1 LVIFGFLCIL
11 PRLLLQGLDAKDG
24 TKREKMFDFSSS
36 LPVHVDLVNLFR
48 VVAIWNTTCF
58 HFEISF
64 PFASL
69 AEFIRGSFW
78 PKDEGVVKEV
88 FRVRT
93 QTCLEGLYLINSLF
107 LVLQCNGWR
116 MLCQRLLRK
125 VGRQLLVL
133 YSIVKLTPMILYT
146 SSPINCVNVPNI
158 HPNWRPLHFFFGNRD
173 WNWAFLMDMRI
184 FLFFGFCGV
193 LRQHL
198 PFALPATCLV
208 YWAHLIGRAVR
219 EGPCPFAVFEELESH
234 TYWTTHFS
242 FWMNWFPTAL
252 LLLNLDTCLRQ
263 PTAIYL
269 MGRLKQ
275 IFGRLLIFFV
285 AAMLLMSFCIGT
297 VPMLRQD
304 WQKLGFSKCPMIDG
318 GNCPSIPYVLAGLP
332 FHITVFISLH
342 LASAPALG
350 WPDDHDHLQVPL
362 QVPLAFLCEA
372 FRHTSFAFNAWHFR
386 VVELVRTRW
395 LAWLELMT
403 MAQKE
408 DDPST
413 MEVQLL
419 FMMPLVMGT
428 FGLAWM
434 TYHSL
439 EKSWMKVFY
448 LVSQRCPLFLLYSAS
463 AGYCL
468 MNFGLWYRD
477 GFAWTVRVEQL

>member
-1 LVIFGFLCIL
+1 
-11 PRLLLQGLDAKDG
+11 
-24 TKREKMFDFSSS
+24 
-36 LPVHVDLVNLFR
+36 
-48 VVAIWNTTCF
+48 
-58 HFEISF
+58 
-64 PFASL
+64 
-69 AEFIRGSFW
+69 
-78 PKDEGVVKEV
+78 
-88 FRVRT
+88 
-93 QTCLEGLYLINSLF
+93 
-107 LVLQCNGWR
+107 
-116 MLCQRLLRK
+116 
-125 VGRQLLVL
+125 
-133 YSIVKLTPMILYT
+133 
-146 SSPINCVNVPNI
+146 
-158 HPNWRPLHFFFGNRD
+158 
-173 WNWAFLMDMRI
+173 MRI

-234 TYWTTHFS
+234 TYWITHFS

-297 VPMLRQD
+297 VSMLRQD

-318 GNCPSIPYVLAGLP
+318 GNSPSIPYVLAGLP

-372 FRHTSFAFNAWHFR
+372 FRCLDCLDCWKIG
-386 VVELVRTRW
+386 
-395 LAWLELMT
+395 
-403 MAQKE
+403 Q
-408 DDPST
+408 
-413 MEVQLL
+413 QLL
-419 FMMPLVMGT
+419 P
-428 FGLAWM
+428 
-434 TYHSL
+434 
-439 EKSWMKVFY
+439 
-448 LVSQRCPLFLLYSAS
+448 
-463 AGYCL
+463 
-468 MNFGLWYRD
+468 
-477 GFAWTVRVEQL
+477 

>member
-1 LVIFGFLCIL
+1 MVKFNHGW
-11 PRLLLQGLDAKDG
+11 LLKHRHLH
-24 TKREKMFDFSSS
+24 
-36 LPVHVDLVNLFR
+36 LPVTYGLIRLA
-48 VVAIWNTTCF
+48 VV
-58 HFEISF
+58 S
-64 PFASL
+64 
-69 AEFIRGSFW
+69 
-78 PKDEGVVKEV
+78 
-88 FRVRT
+88 
-93 QTCLEGLYLINSLF
+93 Q
-107 LVLQCNGWR
+107 
-116 MLCQRLLRK
+116 
-125 VGRQLLVL
+125 
-133 YSIVKLTPMILYT
+133 
-146 SSPINCVNVPNI
+146 
-158 HPNWRPLHFFFGNRD
+158 D

-297 VPMLRQD
+297 VLMLRQD

-318 GNCPSIPYVLAGLP
+318 GNSPSIPYVLAGLP

-350 WPDDHDHLQVPL
+350 KDDHDHLVPL

-372 FRHTSFAFNAWHFR
+372 FRCLDWDFLLKNWPTLKLNFENIPPFFLTKDQ
-386 VVELVRTRW
+386 VENFV
-395 LAWLELMT
+395 
-403 MAQKE
+403 QKIS
-408 DDPST
+408 DPGFHQVS
-413 MEVQLL
+413 
-419 FMMPLVMGT
+419 G
-428 FGLAWM
+428 A
-434 TYHSL
+434 SL
-439 EKSWMKVFY
+439 EPSLISYDRNPFFQHVSTCDAPSFVGSSNKKS
-448 LVSQRCPLFLLYSAS
+448 LRESTSILT
-463 AGYCL
+463 
-468 MNFGLWYRD
+468 NFCIY
-477 GFAWTVRVEQL
+477 